1 MNKFMTG
8 LAAADNYTLTENG
21 AITHKSTLNG
31 LLDLFSM
38 GGAYR
43 SRSLEDCIY
52 LFKKAYDEDPTYALK
67 CLFYLRDC
75 RGGQG
80 QGERRFFRSCY
91 HWLAKYDTKAARRN
105 MKYIYEYGR
114 WDDYFCLMNTALEQ
128 EMFAF
133 LKHQLALD
141 IKSLSTGDK
150 EGVSLLGKWLPS
162 ENASSKETH
171 DKAVKFRKYLGMTSK
186 EYRKTLSTLRKR
198 INVLERLMSENRWDE
213 IEFDKVPSK
222 AGLKYRNAFARH
234 DLERSQSGVR
244 TYQDFIQDETTKV
257 HADALYP
264 YEVVQKVTRNIGAW
278 GEFYGNATER
288 AAINKYWDN
297 LKDYLNGKSFN
308 GMCVCDTSGSMRG
321 TPLDVAI
328 SLSMYCAERST
339 GPFAGHYISFSSYP
353 QLIKVDGIDFCDK
366 VSRIYRTDL
375 CENTNIEATFDM
387 LLETAIRNN
396 CSQEEIPQQ
405 LIIVSDME
413 FDEARGF
420 GPWFGS
426 SVPPIKTLMEGIADK
441 WNRYGYKMPTLT
453 FWNVDARQS
462 NIPMKAQD
470 GVTFVSGF
478 SPAIFEMVMDNKN
491 PFDLMYSVLD
501 QKRYEVI
508 K

>member
-1 MNKFMTG
+1 MK
-8 LAAADNYTLTENG
+8 
-21 AITHKSTLNG
+21 I
-31 LLDLFSM
+31 
-38 GGAYR
+38 
-43 SRSLEDCIY
+43 IY
-52 LFKKAYDEDPTYALK
+52 QA
-67 CLFYLRDC
+67 
-75 RGGQG
+75 
-80 QGERRFFRSCY
+80 QGERRFFRVCM
-91 HWLAKYDTKAARRN
+91 HWLASYDTDAARRN
-105 MKYIYEYGR
+105 MQYIYEYGR
-114 WDDYFCLMNTALEQ
+114 WDDYFCLLNTSLEK

-141 IKSLSTGDK
+141 IKSLSASDK
-150 EGVSLLGKWLPS
+150 EGISLLAKWLPS

-186 EYRKTLSTLRKR
+186 EYRKTLSALRKR

-234 DLERSQSGVR
+234 DLERSKAGAR

-257 HADALYP
+257 HADTLYP
-264 YEVVQKVTRNIGAW
+264 YEVVCKVTENIGW
-278 GEFYGNATER
+278 RDEFNGDATER

-297 LKDYLNGKSFN
+297 LKNYLNGKKFN
-308 GMCVCDTSGSMRG
+308 GLCVCDTSGSMRG

-339 GPFAGHYISFSSYP
+339 GPFAGHYISFSSRP

-366 VSRIYRTDL
+366 VSRIYRTNL
-375 CENTNIEATFDM
+375 CDNTNIEATFNM
-387 LLETAIRNN
+387 LLDTAVRNN

-420 GPWFGS
+420 NPWGNANI
-426 SVPPIKTLMEGIADK
+426 PPIKTLMESIEEK

-453 FWNVDARQS
+453 FWNVDARQD
-462 NIPMKAQD
+462 NIPMKAQN